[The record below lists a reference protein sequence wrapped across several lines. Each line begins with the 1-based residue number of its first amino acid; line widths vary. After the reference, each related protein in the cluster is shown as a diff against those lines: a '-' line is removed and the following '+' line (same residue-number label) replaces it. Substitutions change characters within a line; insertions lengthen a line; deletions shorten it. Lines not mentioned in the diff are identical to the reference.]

1 MMLYGRHS
9 ERTVICVTAIKDR
22 MRLRL
27 KTADFDR
34 ITRAVLGVKTD
45 GELAELLRTH
55 PSTLSQYRN
64 GRCPVSAD
72 FLAACKAAM
81 PDVPMETIV
90 EPVPESAFEPTP
102 ERAS

>member
-1 MMLYGRHS
+1 
-9 ERTVICVTAIKDR
+9 

-27 KTADFDR
+27 KTTEFDR

-64 GRCPVSAD
+64 GRTPVSAD
-72 FLAACKAAM
+72 FVAACKTEM
-81 PDVPMETIV
+81 PHVPMDTYL
-90 EPVPESAFEPTP
+90 EPVPGSAFEPA